1 MMQKLNRVIHD
12 EGGMTM
18 AQEAIRE
25 GTIIRDLG
33 NGLVLRHATEA
44 DTEELAAFN
53 GLVHRGPDTDEPD
66 NSVIIWTRDL
76 MRGNHP
82 TFPVHDFLVVEDTQ
96 TGALVSTTNLISQ
109 VWSYGGVPFKVGR
122 PELVA
127 THPDYRNRGLV
138 RAQFDVLHG
147 WSADRG
153 ELAQAI
159 TGIPYYYRQFGYEM
173 TLALPSRRVGYL
185 AHIPKLKEGEPEP
198 YHVRPATDDDLPFIE
213 ELYNRAMK
221 RYLVSAL
228 RDAPL
233 WKYELDGRSHRSVE
247 HKELRI
253 ITTPE
258 GEPVGFVMHNDTVW
272 GPTLSINMYELKPG
286 ASWVAVTPSL
296 LRYFEKVGKEYA
308 EREKKA
314 DFGAFMFS
322 LGDEHPVYDAIP
334 SKLPRKPPGYTYFMR
349 VPDMPAFLL
358 HIAPVL
364 EERLAA
370 SSLAGH
376 TGEIKLNFYR
386 SNVKL
391 SFAEGKLTDAAP
403 YAPSHQEDGDAFFP
417 NLTFLHML
425 FGHLN
430 LDDLTRVFSD
440 CWFKGDEGRLAVTA
454 LFPRQDS
461 FVLPIG

>member
-1 MMQKLNRVIHD
+1 M
-12 EGGMTM
+12 M
-18 AQEAIRE
+18 AQEATRE
-25 GTIIRDLG
+25 HTIIRDLG

-44 DTEELAAFN
+44 DTEELATFN
-53 GLVHRGPDTDEPD
+53 GRMHMEHDADMPD

-76 MRGNHP
+76 MRGDHP
-82 TFPVHDFLVVEDTQ
+82 TFPVRDFMVVEDTQ
-96 TGALVSTTNLISQ
+96 TGAIVSTTNLISQ
-109 VWSYGGVPFKVGR
+109 VWSYGGIPFKVGR

-138 RAQFDVLHG
+138 RAQFEVLHQ
-147 WSADRG
+147 WSAERD

-173 TLALPSRRVGYL
+173 TLALPSRRAGYQ
-185 AHIPKLKEGEPEP
+185 AQVPRLKEGEPEP
-198 YHVRPATDDDLPFIE
+198 YNVRPATDDDLPLIE

-221 RYLVSAL
+221 RYLVSSV
-228 RDAPL
+228 RDAAL
-233 WKYELDGRSHRSVE
+233 WRYDLRGRSYRSVE

-253 ITTPE
+253 ITTQA
-258 GEPVGFVMHNDTVW
+258 GESLGFIIHNDTVW
-272 GPTLSINMYELKPG
+272 GPTLSVNMYELKPG
-286 ASWVAVTPSL
+286 ASWVAVTPSV

-314 DFGAFMFS
+314 DFGAFMLS
-322 LGDEHPVYDAIP
+322 LGDKHPIYDVIP

-349 VPDMPAFLL
+349 VPDVAAFLR
-358 HIAPVL
+358 HVAPVL
-364 EERLAA
+364 EARLA
-370 SSLAGH
+370 SSALAGH
-376 TGEIKLNFYR
+376 TGEFKFNFYR

-391 SFAEGKLTDAAP
+391 AFADGKLTEATP
-403 YAPSHQEDGDAFFP
+403 YAAAHQDDGDAFFP

-430 LDDLTRVFSD
+430 LEDVERVFPD
-440 CWFKGDEGRLAVTA
+440 CWLKGDEGRLAVNA

-461 FVLPIG
+461 FVMPIA